1 MKRNAAALVLCA
13 AVMVVFAGC
22 KEKTSADISYDVKDY
37 VQLGEYEGIE
47 VQLTKDYTV
56 DQQLIDSTVE
66 SLIARTAPCVK
77 DETQT
82 VVAADS
88 IVNVDYVGKKD
99 GEAFDG
105 GTASDVTLNV
115 GTNSDVSTGSSYIEG
130 FSSGLVGAKV
140 GDTVDCPVTFP
151 ENYGSADLAG
161 KQVVFTFT
169 VNYIGTPVTKDTLT
183 DAYVLENFQADSVA
197 DFLNT
202 VEDYVN
208 QTAKYSRE
216 NDIRSRVMDQVVAN
230 ATVDKVPQEVLD
242 LRVQE
247 YTKQFEETYCTGD
260 TTLEDYLELNYSMTV
275 DQFTDQITDEI
286 RENLVMELV
295 FEAIAEKENIKFDQE
310 GFDEFCD
317 NLMTVNEFDSR
328 EKLYEAYA
336 PTHKAG
342 EKYLKKVYLSNKA
355 CDYCVEKAS
364 VKEAVKDAAEE

>member
-1 MKRNAAALVLCA
+1 MKRQMAALALCVA
-13 AVMVVFAGC
+13 AMVFFAGC
-22 KEKTSADISYDVKDY
+22 GEKTSADISYDVKDY
-37 VQLGEYEGIE
+37 VQLGDYEGIE
-47 VQLTKDYTV
+47 VQLTDDYTV
-56 DQQLIDSTVE
+56 DQQLIDGTVE

-77 DETQT
+77 DATQT

-140 GDTVDCPVTFP
+140 GDTIDCPVTFP
-151 ENYGSADLAG
+151 ENYGAADLAG
-161 KQVVFTFT
+161 QQVVFTFT

-183 DAYVLENFQADSVA
+183 DEYVSENFQADSVA
-197 DFLNT
+197 DFLRT

-208 QTAKYSRE
+208 QTAEYSRE
-216 NDIRSRVMDQVVAN
+216 NDIRNQVMEQVVEN
-230 ATVDKVPQEVLD
+230 ATVDKVPQDVLD

-247 YTKQFEETYCTGD
+247 YTDQFEKTYCAEG
-260 TTLEDYLELNYSMTV
+260 TTLEDYLKTNYNMTV
-275 DQFTDQITDEI
+275 DQFTKQITGEI
-286 RENLVMELV
+286 RENLVTELV
-295 FEAIAEKENIKFDQE
+295 FEAIADKENIRFDQE
-310 GFDEFCD
+310 DFDEFCD
-317 NLMTVNEFDSR
+317 SLMKANEFDSR

-342 EKYLKKVYLSNKA
+342 EKYLKKIYLSNKA
-355 CDYCVEKAS
+355 CDYCVEKAV
-364 VKEAVKDAAEE
+364 VKEAAEE